1 MRVSYNRA
9 IVTSL
14 YHYMP
19 RLTINRIIRMRL
31 YRELAGIYRI
41 NGLDNEVCVVY
52 VQQGV
57 DMADMS
63 LRVVINRVA
72 YRLRENIAYQEYIVS
87 FKQFS

>member
-1 MRVSYNRA
+1 
-9 IVTSL
+9 
-14 YHYMP
+14 
-19 RLTINRIIRMRL
+19 MRL

-52 VQQGV
+52 IQQGV

-72 YRLRENIAYQEYIVS
+72 YRLRENIAYQEYFVS